1 MRITDITIVACLH
14 LHAGAVSCAFQSFAR
29 TCYDTFNH
37 EPATDRVLHGCAGS
51 WAYFGIYHN
60 QLHVLHESLNI
71 SLLDET
77 NKRRDLCHLTVVC
90 N

>member
-1 MRITDITIVACLH
+1 MRMTDSKIVACLH

-51 WAYFGIYHN
+51 WDSWCIYYK
-60 QLHVLHESLNI
+60 QLHGLHESLNF

-77 NKRRDLCHLTVVC
+77 NKSRDLCHLTVVC